1 VDVLMTPTDKLK
13 PGIIM
18 EMKKIRTS
26 ETAETALAA
35 ALAQIEE
42 RQYETLLRQQGCQ
55 NIMKLAV
62 TFDGKRVW
70 VKKGV

>member
-70 VKKGV
+70 VKRG